1 MHLFYIR
8 HGQSANNA
16 LYDATDSDAGRVM
29 DPELTPMGAEQ
40 AARVAESLR
49 CGQARLPMD
58 GTCAEGFGITH
69 LYSSLMVRSVHTAQ
83 VIAQALD
90 LPLLGWTDLHEG
102 GGIFLEDPDS
112 GEYIGHPGSASA
124 ELEARF
130 PELVWPADAR
140 PDGWWNR
147 PFEPN
152 PARRIR
158 ARRVLDEL
166 LSRHRSSEDR
176 IAFVSHGGFFYHFMC
191 TALDLP
197 DSRKVWFNMNNTAIT
212 CLEFSNGQLE
222 RIRYL
227 NRTDHLPPEMVT

>member
-16 LYDATDSDAGRVM
+16 LYDATNSDAGRVM
-29 DPELTPMGAEQ
+29 DPELTPMGVEQ

-49 CGQARLPMD
+49 CGQPLLQVSGA
-58 GTCAEGFGITH
+58 GTVGFGITH
-69 LYSSLMVRSVHTAQ
+69 LYSSLMVRSVHTGQ
-83 VIAQALD
+83 TIAQALD

-112 GEYIGHPGSASA
+112 GELTGYPGSTCA

-130 PELVWPADAR
+130 PELVWPQDSH

-166 LSRHRSSEDR
+166 LRRHGGSEDR
-176 IAFVSHGGFFYHFMC
+176 VAFVSHGGFFYHFMC

-197 DSRKVWFNMNNTAIT
+197 ELAESVVQH
-212 CLEFSNGQLE
+212 E
-222 RIRYL
+222 
-227 NRTDHLPPEMVT
+227 